1 MKKIFLLAVFMLHL
15 FQVNAQNTFTEKD
28 REIMRLQFEN
38 MNQRFESINQRFESI
53 NQRFEAVN
61 QRLIDMEKRSDDR
74 FSEMQKQMDVR
85 FEQVDKR
92 LDTLTQFI
100 VGILATFT
108 ALCGIMFGLMIWDRR
123 TTLRP
128 FEEKIKTIDK
138 QVEELAE
145 NKTTLKKMLTALQQQ
160 AQKDTQLAEILK
172 SVNLL

>member
-1 MKKIFLLAVFMLHL
+1 MKKIVILLISLVFTQ
-15 FQVNAQNTFTEKD
+15 FTYAQNTFTEKD
-28 REIMRLQFEN
+28 REIMRLQFDN
-38 MNQRFESINQRFESI
+38 M
-53 NQRFEAVN
+53 N

-74 FSEMQKQMDVR
+74 FSEMQKQMDIR
-85 FEQVDKR
+85 FDSMQKQIDTRFDETNKSIER
-92 LDTLTQFI
+92 LYQLI
-100 VGILATFT
+100 LGILATFT

-123 TTLRP
+123 TTLKP

-172 SVNLL
+172 SVNLW